1 MYPLQQ
7 WLITHRQKQGLSQ
20 LQLAQHLDQSVK
32 YIVVQYLAK
41 RFYRYHPD
49 KYFKDQF
56 KLTPR
61 AAAALLHDVYESIN
75 KDSSIPMRTIVKQK
89 LISGLKVE
97 YKTKNVEIDPSKAAN
112 FIAKFFAV
120 KDRNA
125 KKADK
130 RYLEFS
136 GIVYGDYQYISLA
149 SIQKQF
155 REIPNMLL
163 LGERTFDATTGEFVS
178 GPASPLTKSPSPFG
192 EVDIFDEDD
201 E

>member
-1 MYPLQQ
+1 M
-7 WLITHRQKQGLSQ
+7 SN
-20 LQLAQHLDQSVK
+20 
-32 YIVVQYLAK
+32 
-41 RFYRYHPD
+41 PD
-49 KYFKDQF
+49 KYFKNQF
-56 KLTPR
+56 KLTPQT
-61 AAAALLHDVYESIN
+61 AAALLHDAYESIN

-89 LISGLKVE
+89 LISGLKID

-120 KDRNA
+120 KGRNA

-155 REIPNMLL
+155 RDIPNALVL
-163 LGERTFDATTGEFVS
+163 RDRTFDATTGEFVS
-178 GPASPLTKSPSPFG
+178 GPVSPLTKISSPFG
-192 EVDIFDEDD
+192 EVDVFDEGD